1 MSREGSLM
9 RLQLRYWL
17 QLQSAEG
24 LAGAGDFFIR
34 WLIHGFGQEKEASIL
49 CYINLFE
56 GPLEYSLFSLAKPN
70 TVSNRE
76 SFILVSLRM
85 NGTKKKEQER
95 ICDAFY
101 DYYYDIGTS
110 VLFHLLESSH

>member
-49 CYINLFE
+49 CYMDLFE

-85 NGTKKKEQER
+85 NGPKKKSKKESVMPFMTTIMTLALLSYF
-95 ICDAFY
+95 IC
-101 DYYYDIGTS
+101 
-110 VLFHLLESSH
+110 